1 MTPQYAGLRTLHETY
16 KDRGFTVLAF
26 PCNQFGGQEP
36 GSDAEVLEF
45 AESKFSVTFPMFSK
59 IEVNGDDA
67 CELYGLL
74 KTAQPGTE
82 DSADIRWNFT
92 KFLVDGSGEVV
103 ARFEPKVTPEEIDTD
118 ISARL

>member
-1 MTPQYAGLRTLHETY
+1 M
-16 KDRGFTVLAF
+16 LAF
-26 PCNQFGGQEP
+26 PCNQFGAQEP

-45 AESKFSVTFPMFSK
+45 AKSEFSVTFPMFSK
-59 IEVNGDDA
+59 IEVNGDGA

-92 KFLVDGSGEVV
+92 KFLVDGGGEVI
-103 ARFEPKVTPEEIDTD
+103 ARFEPQVTPEEIDTEID
-118 ISARL
+118 AQLARV